1 MFVSDTIV
9 VRLPGRADHL
19 NHRDIANPPPL
30 AFMQG
35 RFARAVAAGIGC
47 ALFAASA
54 ALAIEVADLT
64 TDHSPAYRAAG
75 VAPMAAPLSLRMAS
89 FERALA
95 VH

>member
-19 NHRDIANPPPL
+19 NDHDTSNQLPL
-30 AFMQG
+30 AFMQS

-54 ALAIEVADLT
+54 ALAMEVADLT
-64 TDHSPAYRAAG
+64 TDHSPAYRVG
-75 VAPMAAPLSLRMAS
+75 GIAPVAAPLSLRMAG
-89 FERALA
+89 FERSLA
-95 VH
+95 AH